1 MKTTLIP
8 RFLILLSCTCLLAG
22 ARLACAQVYAG
33 ADSEGTLMLSSFR
46 SDRVQELVVAD
57 PAPRTTNLRQ
67 LNAPQP
73 TRLIVPAALKAL
85 VDDVAKQHGLDPLLL
100 HAVVRAESGY
110 NRQAVSPKG
119 ASGLMQLMPDTARR
133 FGVTDL
139 FDPRENL
146 KAGARYLSWLL
157 KLFDGDIELALA
169 GYNAGEQ
176 AVIRAGYRIPP
187 YNETIHYVPKVLSYY
202 RIKPL

>member
-8 RFLILLSCTCLLAG
+8 RFLILMSCTCVLAG
-22 ARLACAQVYAG
+22 SRLACAQVYAG

-46 SDRVQELVVAD
+46 SDGVQELIVAD

-73 TRLIVPAALKAL
+73 ARPIVPAALKAL
-85 VDDVAKQHGLDPLLL
+85 VDDAAKQHGLDPLLL

-110 NRQAVSPKG
+110 NQQAVSPRG

-133 FGVTDL
+133 FGVKNL

-157 KLFDGDIELALA
+157 KLFDGDLELALA

>member
-22 ARLACAQVYAG
+22 SRLVCAQVYVG

-46 SDRVQELVVAD
+46 SDRVQELIVAD

-67 LNAPQP
+67 LNAPP
-73 TRLIVPAALKAL
+73 PARLIVPAALKAL

-110 NRQAVSPKG
+110 NQQAVSPRG

-133 FGVTDL
+133 FGVKDL

-157 KLFDGDIELALA
+157 KLFDGDLELALA

>member
-1 MKTTLIP
+1 V
-8 RFLILLSCTCLLAG
+8 LAG
-22 ARLACAQVYAG
+22 SRLACAQVYAG
-33 ADSEGTLMLSSFR
+33 ADSEGTLMLSNFR
-46 SDRVQELVVAD
+46 SDRVQELIVAD
-57 PAPRTTNLRQ
+57 PAPRTTNLRS

-73 TRLIVPAALKAL
+73 ARPIIPAALKAL

-110 NRQAVSPKG
+110 NRQAVSPRG

-133 FGVTDL
+133 FGVKDL

-157 KLFDGDIELALA
+157 KLFDGDLELALA

-202 RIKPL
+202 RIKPR